1 MIRFL
6 QKDNRVIKAVFII
19 IISVACITMVITLV
33 PGIFQD
39 QAASAGT
46 YATIRPGNPLMRIFG
61 SSQEI
66 QTADVQQMAARML
79 QRQQLPEFVLPYM
92 MQRVGQ
98 GMIQQQVELVEAD
111 RLGLKVSND
120 AVVKFLHTGQFGMV
134 LFPGGKYIGDQAYAQ
149 LINDNFGISRERFET
164 EIKKE
169 IQEKRLQDLVTGG
182 VTVSDAE
189 VRSTFVDQATK
200 IKFDYAVVSA
210 EDLRKTINPS
220 DAELQTFFKQNAA
233 KYATAV
239 PETRKIAYVAF
250 SGNSAPSSITPPTDA
265 ELHSFY
271 QQHTKDFTVE
281 ESAKVRHIL
290 IKVDPAGGAAA
301 DAAAKAKA
309 QGILD
314 QLHKGGDFAA
324 LAKANSDDPGSKVQ
338 GGELPPLKRG
348 QTVPEFDQ
356 ASFSLPVGQLSG
368 LIKTRFGYH
377 ILQVQDRQ
385 TAHTRPFDE
394 VKTQILAQLTQQKEA
409 AQQQQYA
416 QTIAA
421 EAQKNGLQ
429 KTAEA
434 HHLQVQTTDYVGQ
447 DGVIGGLADGSKVLS
462 GAFSASKGAAPQMA
476 STGDGFAIYQ
486 VTDIK
491 GAHAP
496 DFAAYKDHILGD
508 YREQQLPS
516 LLAKK
521 TSELADK
528 AHAENDLAKAAKEVG
543 ATFKSSDLVGRTA
556 QVPDVGALATAAPQL
571 FSLTVGQISTPI
583 NTPRSGIVA
592 KLTDKQPPTA
602 DDIAKNLAQT
612 REGIVNERKEEMFS
626 VFVSNLTDTYKKAG
640 RIVMNKSTQTP
651 GIPGGP
657 GSPVQ
662 PGS

>member
-6 QKDNRVIKAVFII
+6 QKDNRVVKAVFII

-33 PGIFQD
+33 PGIFQE
-39 QAASAGT
+39 QTASAGT
-46 YATIRPGNPLMRIFG
+46 YATIRPANPVMRIFG

-66 QTADVQQMAARML
+66 QTADVQMMASRML

-111 RLGLKVSND
+111 RLGLKVSDD
-120 AVVKFLHTGQFGMV
+120 AVRKFLHTGQFGMV
-134 LFPGGKYIGDQAYAQ
+134 LFPKGQYIGDQAYAQ
-149 LINDNFGISRERFET
+149 LINDNFGISRERFEA

-169 IQEKRLQDLVTGG
+169 IEENRLRDLVTGA
-182 VTVSDAE
+182 VTISDAE
-189 VRSTFVDQATK
+189 VRSSFIDQATK

-220 DAELQTFFKQNAA
+220 DAELQTFFKQNASR
-233 KYATAV
+233 YATAV
-239 PETRKIAYVAF
+239 PETRKIQYIAF
-250 SGNSAPSSITPPTDA
+250 SGNSAPGAVTPPTDA
-265 ELHSFY
+265 ELHSYY
-271 QQHTKDFTVE
+271 QQHTKEFTVE

-290 IKVDPAGGAAA
+290 IKVDPQGGAAA

-324 LAKANSDDPGSKVQ
+324 LARANSDDPGSKAQ

-356 ASFSLPVGQLSG
+356 ASFSLPIGQLSG

-377 ILQVQDRQ
+377 ILQVEERQ

-416 QTIAA
+416 QSIAA
-421 EAQKNGLQ
+421 EAQKTGLE
-429 KTAEA
+429 KTAAA
-434 HHLQVQTTDYVGQ
+434 HHLEVQTTDYVGQ
-447 DGVIGGLADGSKVLS
+447 DGVIGGLADGSKVLTA
-462 GAFSASKGAAPQMA
+462 AFTAAKGAAPQMA
-476 STGDGFAIYQ
+476 STGDGFAVFQ
-486 VTDIK
+486 VADIRA
-491 GAHAP
+491 AHAP
-496 DFAAYKDHILGD
+496 DFASYKDHILGD
-508 YREQQLPS
+508 YREQQLPT

-521 TSELADK
+521 TAELADK

-543 ATFKSSDLVGRTA
+543 ATFKFSDLVGRTA

-571 FSLTVGQISTPI
+571 FTLNVGQISAPI
-583 NTPRSGIVA
+583 NTARSGIVA
-592 KLTDKQPPTA
+592 RITDKQAPTA
-602 DDIAKNLAQT
+602 DEIAKNLSAT
-612 REGIVNERKEEMFS
+612 RETLLNQRKEEMYA
-626 VFVSNLTDTYKKAG
+626 VFVTSLTDSYKKAG
-640 RIVMNKSTQTP
+640 RIVMNKGAQGAGTP
-651 GIPGGP
+651 GLPGAP
-657 GSPVQ
+657 AQ
-662 PGS
+662 PGV